1 MKLVFIAGKFAGANA
16 WQIACNVHEAEAVA
30 LRVAELG
37 GMPVVP
43 HSLGRSMFGTLPEQ
57 FWRAGYL
64 ELLGRCDGI
73 LLLPSWG
80 SSVGAGAESNYAEQ
94 HGIAR
99 WGIAALKRADFARW
113 LNYPPERGASIQAA
127 IEADKAGRK

>member
-43 HSLGRSMFGTLPEQ
+43 HSLGRSIFGTLPEA
-57 FWRAGYL
+57 FWRAGCL

-73 LLLPSWG
+73 LLLPSWSGSDG
-80 SSVGAGAESNYAEQ
+80 SSAQARHAEKL
-94 HGIAR
+94 GLRR
-99 WGIAALKRADFARW
+99 WGIGHLKSPSFVRW
-113 LNYPPERGASIQAA
+113 LVYPAERGASIQAA
-127 IEADKAGRK
+127 IEAGKAARK